1 VGHAS
6 ARSRRR
12 PHWWVLTVLLV
23 GLGLYAVAAPG
34 DPAGGGPALPAA
46 EVDGLAVHF
55 LDVGQG
61 DATLLL
67 APDAVMLID
76 TGRHDAEDLVPHLRR
91 LGVERLDV
99 VAVTHPHAD
108 HLGQFDLVLDTFEVG
123 EVWWSGATHTTRT
136 FERALA
142 AVERSD
148 AAYEEPRAGAETTV
162 GSLHVQVLHPEEL
175 VDDPHGDSLVLRV
188 RFGEISFL
196 FTGDAEAAVEERM
209 VQRFGDGLASTVY
222 QVGHHGSSTST
233 SPAFLAA
240 VSPTVAV
247 YSAGADNPYG
257 HPHAEVVEELV
268 QAGVDLYGTDVHG
281 TIAVT
286 VPRQGTSY
294 EIHPQH
300 AEAPVD
306 R

>member
-12 PHWWVLTVLLV
+12 PHWWVLAVLMV

-34 DPAGGGPALPAA
+34 DPAGGGPALPA

-67 APDAVMLID
+67 APEAAMLVD
-76 TGRHDAEDLVPHLRR
+76 TGRHDADDLVPHLRR

-108 HLGQFDLVLDTFEVG
+108 HLGQLDRVLDAFDVG
-123 EVWWSGATHTTRT
+123 EVWWSGTTHTTRT

-148 AAYEEPRAGAETTV
+148 AAYEEPRAYAETMV
-162 GSLHVQVLHPEEL
+162 GPLVVQVLHPEEL

-209 VQRFGDGLASTVY
+209 VQRFGDDLASTVY

-247 YSAGADNPYG
+247 YSAGVDNAYG

-268 QAGVDLYGTDVHG
+268 AAGVDLYGTDVHG
-281 TIAVT
+281 TVT
-286 VPRQGTSY
+286 VTSDGTAY
-294 EIHPQH
+294 EIHPEH
-300 AEAPVD
+300 AEVPLD